1 MPRLVVRSLLSAA
14 LYLALLLALPMAP
27 AMAVGDGERDSE
39 TMTLTTAKGKPFTA
53 YRTGPLGARYGILLI
68 HESRGFTDDVRAFAD
83 WLGRNGHRVL
93 ALDLYDGRTADSR
106 AQANALMAALDQ
118 KSADAKYRAAVKVL
132 KAPGRKLIAMGWEFG
147 GTQALQANTAAPGEI
162 AATVAYDAILSSD
175 GKLLARIDTP
185 VLGVFARGQSRDA
198 VDRFRAFEAAM
209 KRKRKPVQIAFY
221 DRGASDSSASGGG
234 AGTGEAV
241 GEAVAP
247 VYNGDAVRAVWGT
260 TAAFLKKY
268 VK

>member
-1 MPRLVVRSLLSAA
+1 MPRMLVRSLYSAA
-14 LYLALLLALPMAP
+14 LYLALLLALPGAP
-27 AMAVGDGERDSE
+27 AMALGNGEGDSE
-39 TMTLTTAKGKPFTA
+39 TLTLTTAGGESFTA

-106 AQANALMAALDQ
+106 AQADALMATLDQ

-147 GTQALQANTAAPGEI
+147 GTQALQANTAARGEI

-175 GKLLARIDTP
+175 RELLTRIETP

-221 DRGASDSSASGGG
+221 DRGASDRSV
-234 AGTGEAV
+234 GTRD
-241 GEAVAP
+241 AVAP

-260 TAAFLKKY
+260 TTAFLKKY